1 MALVSA
7 PKGVEIDTLET
18 QNEHLAGRGAVGVPY
33 VGRKAVHKEIV
44 EFFYRQS
51 PHGQWLP

>member
-7 PKGVEIDTLET
+7 LKGVEIDTLET
-18 QNEHLAGRGAVGVPY
+18 QNEHLAGRGVVGVPY

-44 EFFYRQS
+44 VFFYR
-51 PHGQWLP
+51 